1 MALSGDTLTILLAIG
16 GNTLAILAILLPVI
30 IGMWSSLN
38 ARIDNRIDRVEHRID
53 RVEQRLE
60 ALSKWVDGLDRDIR
74 DILLTHDHDIEELKR
89 RS

>member
-30 IGMWSSLN
+30 IGMWLSLN
-38 ARIDNRIDRVEHRID
+38 ARIDSKID